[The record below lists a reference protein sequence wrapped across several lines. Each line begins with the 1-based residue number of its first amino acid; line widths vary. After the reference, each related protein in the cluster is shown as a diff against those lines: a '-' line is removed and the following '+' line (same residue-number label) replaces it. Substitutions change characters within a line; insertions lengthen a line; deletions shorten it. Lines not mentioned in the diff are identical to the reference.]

1 MMDPQVGHPTCDL
14 SLQRRIM
21 DARRE
26 AVAHELARRRR
37 RRVGLLA
44 RLFHRHALNDP
55 VLDAQDLV
63 AHGEDVWK
71 SLRF

>member
-1 MMDPQVGHPTCDL
+1 MMDPQVGHPTCDM

-26 AVAHELARRRR
+26 AVAHELSVRRGRG
-37 RRVGLLA
+37 VLA
-44 RLFHRHALNDP
+44 RLLHRHRHDRE
-55 VLDAQDLV
+55 LDAHHLV
-63 AHGEDVWK
+63 EHGEDVWK